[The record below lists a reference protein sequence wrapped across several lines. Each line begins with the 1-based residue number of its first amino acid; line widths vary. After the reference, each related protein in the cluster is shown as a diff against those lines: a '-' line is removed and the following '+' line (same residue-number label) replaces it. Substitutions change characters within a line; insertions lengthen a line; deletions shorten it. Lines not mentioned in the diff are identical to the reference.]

1 MDALSFNR
9 IIAPELPAKPAGP
22 PAESPAESP
31 GGSFAEL
38 LGDAVQRVRDIQ
50 AESDTELRRLL
61 AGEPVDLHRVLLAG
75 EQAGLASE
83 LMVAVRNK
91 MVDAYQEV
99 MRIQV

>member
-1 MDALSFNR
+1 MDPLSFTR
-9 IIAPELPAKPAGP
+9 IVEPEPPAQPAQP
-22 PAESPAESP
+22 PAESPA
-31 GGSFAEL
+31 GSFAEL
-38 LGDAVQRVRDIQ
+38 LGDAVQRVRDMH

>member
-1 MDALSFNR
+1 MDALSFTR
-9 IIAPELPAKPAGP
+9 IVAPQLPAQPGGA
-22 PAESPAESP
+22 ASESP

-38 LGDAVQRVRDIQ
+38 LGDAVQRVREMQ
-50 AESDTELRRLL
+50 SEADTELRRLL